1 MTSKCWMK
9 SGFNCGPAKLS
20 LLRVFP
26 FAEFFDH
33 LLVERRN
40 IVGLAAGYES
50 VIHYHFFIHPIAT
63 GILHIGLNV
72 LPRR

>member
-1 MTSKCWMK
+1 MLPRIMSRAGSC
-9 SGFNCGPAKLS
+9 KLR
-20 LLRVFP
+20 LPGMFP

-40 IVGLAAGYES
+40 IIGLAAANES
-50 VIHYHFFIHPIAT
+50 VVHHRFFVYPIAT
-63 GILHIGLNV
+63 GIFHIGLNV